1 MSHSKHGSV
10 NKIDCLLAQYY
21 IAMGRNDYFDNDCIG
36 KFRLFC
42 DEEGESDVINKLL
55 NKKDEKQSDFDL
67 DEIEDEI
74 LFDLFEPAWLD
85 IDDQFPI
92 PRDTT
97 TDREEQIKKILKH
110 FYDITEN
117 TNYMKH
123 KLSWSN

>member
-55 NKKDEKQSDFDL
+55 NKKDYDSDES
-67 DEIEDEI
+67 DESDEWLTFI
-74 LFDLFEPAWLD
+74 NWLD

>member
-21 IAMGRNDYFDNDCIG
+21 ISMGRNDYFDNDGIG
-36 KFRLFC
+36 KFKLFC
-42 DEEGESDVINKLL
+42 DQNEEFNIIEELNYDSDESDDWV
-55 NKKDEKQSDFDL
+55 
-67 DEIEDEI
+67 
-74 LFDLFEPAWLD
+74 LFEFID